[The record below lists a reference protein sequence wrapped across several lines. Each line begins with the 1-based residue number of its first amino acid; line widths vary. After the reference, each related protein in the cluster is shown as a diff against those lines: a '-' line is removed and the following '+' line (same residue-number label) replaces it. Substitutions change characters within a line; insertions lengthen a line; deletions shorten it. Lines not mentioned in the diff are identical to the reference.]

1 MSLKCD
7 EPLSNFAYNLNLR
20 RYTTGRNLGPE
31 GAALV
36 NSVVLGEG
44 ARTLQCRNAQVTV
57 NNTVA
62 TCELGAGTGLGYK
75 VRRCRLTRRNPC

>member
-1 MSLKCD
+1 MKVKSAEL
-7 EPLSNFAYNLNLR
+7 LSMFAYKLNLR
-20 RYTTGRNLGPE
+20 RYTTGRNFGPE

-36 NSVVLGEG
+36 KSVVLGEG
-44 ARTLQCRNAQVTV
+44 DRTLHCRNAQVTV

-75 VRRCRLTRRNPC
+75 VRRCRLTR